1 MKTRPTQFGV
11 RENTASSRQHA
22 SRLAANPSFNQS
34 GTLSLTENTDRQSRE
49 QMFPSGGTFD
59 LSIAETAK
67 EATEEEKWDTGNPA
81 IVAHRHGEQCGIE
94 LGLRTNLRTTSKIR
108 VDLQS
113 TAATPDQGMRVADTD
128 KPKQEQ
134 SNLP

>member
-1 MKTRPTQFGV
+1 MKPRPTEFGV

-34 GTLSLTENTDRQSRE
+34 GTLSLTENTDRRE
-49 QMFPSGGTFD
+49 QMSTSGGTFD
-59 LSIAETAK
+59 LSIIEPAK
-67 EATEEEKWDTGNPA
+67 EATEEEKWEAGNPA
-81 IVAHRHGEQCGIE
+81 NVAHRHGEQCGIE
-94 LGLRTNLRTTSKIR
+94 LGLRTNLRTASKIR

-128 KPKQEQ
+128 KPKQER